1 MFELHIKEN
10 LKVPN
15 ERTFKDNFTN
25 TLYKRPFLIEKIK
38 KDIYQRNHHKLLKS
52 SNSDKHLLKLKK
64 NLKKKIKR
72 INPINSNISASNNY
86 DHLYKFIGKL
96 NNNLQ
101 IKSMKNKLKIIPAK
115 RILRRQRSDFD
126 LPMINPRKASLEPIT
141 KNKNRTIIFMNDNL
155 NEKNQEKITN
165 SEIIEPSDIFDNKP
179 RLIKIRSIIN
189 TSRKSDLSLN
199 NEPKLYDINEMNE
212 KYNMKL
218 NSSTISKQPSKIF
231 HGKKYTIIGMLNK
244 LFQYYSSSESHNN
257 QLSSNNYNQ
266 TSNYMNLSKSNNSLF
281 LNNDTNN
288 IKNSSTNK
296 LMIDTKFKY
305 DHNTSSEININ
316 NTYEASG
323 EDTNTFL
330 TKLNINNKEQFDNK
344 EKEMDMTKFINN
356 RCSLSDIN
364 RKNIEIIENNKNIK
378 IDCLMS
384 KIEQDINIKK
394 ILYKYL
400 GKSIYQLQKDPAYIR
415 LKGLEKK
422 IIEILKKEEG

>member
-38 KDIYQRNHHKLLKS
+38 KDIYQRNHHNLLKS
-52 SNSDKHLLKLKK
+52 NNSDKHLLKLKK

-101 IKSMKNKLKIIPAK
+101 IKSIKNKQSIIPAK

-126 LPMINPRKASLEPIT
+126 LPMINPKRIIKEPMN
-141 KNKNRTIIFMNDNL
+141 KNKNRTIIFLKDNSK
-155 NEKNQEKITN
+155 EKNQEKITN
-165 SEIIEPSDIFDNKP
+165 SEIIDSKDVFDNKP
-179 RLIKIRSIIN
+179 RIIKIRSFIN
-189 TSRKSDLSLN
+189 TSRKSNISLN
-199 NEPKLYDINEMNE
+199 NEPKLFDINEMNE

-218 NSSTISKQPSKIF
+218 NSGDTGKQSSKIF

-244 LFQYYSSSESHNN
+244 LFQYYSSNESHNN

-266 TSNYMNLSKSNNSLF
+266 TSNYMNLSKSNNSIF

-288 IKNSSTNK
+288 VKNSSTNK
-296 LMIDTKFKY
+296 LMIDTRFKY
-305 DHNTSSEININ
+305 DPNTSSDININ
-316 NTYEASG
+316 NTYEGSG

-330 TKLNINNKEQFDNK
+330 TKLNVNNKELSDNK

-356 RCSLSDIN
+356 RCSLSDMNRIN
-364 RKNIEIIENNKNIK
+364 KEIIDNNKNIK

-384 KIEQDINIKK
+384 KIEQNINIKK

-415 LKGLEKK
+415 LKSLERK

>member
-38 KDIYQRNHHKLLKS
+38 KDIYQRNHHNLLKS
-52 SNSDKHLLKLKK
+52 NNSDKHLLKLKK

-72 INPINSNISASNNY
+72 INPINSNISALNNY

-101 IKSMKNKLKIIPAK
+101 IKSIKNKQSIIPAK

-126 LPMINPRKASLEPIT
+126 LPMINPKRIIKEPMN
-141 KNKNRTIIFMNDNL
+141 KNKNRTIIFLKDNSK
-155 NEKNQEKITN
+155 EKNQEKITN
-165 SEIIEPSDIFDNKP
+165 SEIIDSKDIFDNKP
-179 RLIKIRSIIN
+179 RIIKIRSFIN
-189 TSRKSDLSLN
+189 TSRKSNISLN
-199 NEPKLYDINEMNE
+199 NEPKLFDINEMNE

-218 NSSTISKQPSKIF
+218 NSGNTGKQSSKIF

-244 LFQYYSSSESHNN
+244 LFQYYSSNESHNN

-266 TSNYMNLSKSNNSLF
+266 TSNYMNLSKSNNSIF
-281 LNNDTNN
+281 VNNDTNN
-288 IKNSSTNK
+288 VKNSSTNK
-296 LMIDTKFKY
+296 LMIDTRFKY
-305 DHNTSSEININ
+305 DPNTSSDININ

-330 TKLNINNKEQFDNK
+330 TKLNVNNKELSDNK

-356 RCSLSDIN
+356 RCSLSDMNRIN
-364 RKNIEIIENNKNIK
+364 KEIIDNNKNIK

-384 KIEQDINIKK
+384 KIEQNINIKK

-415 LKGLEKK
+415 LKSLERK

>member
-1 MFELHIKEN
+1 MNEIRLDEKSHI
-10 LKVPN
+10 P
-15 ERTFKDNFTN
+15 ERKAFKDNFTN

-38 KDIYQRNHHKLLKS
+38 KDIYQRNHHNLLKS
-52 SNSDKHLLKLKK
+52 NNSDKHLLKLKK

-101 IKSMKNKLKIIPAK
+101 IKSIKNKQSIIPAK

-126 LPMINPRKASLEPIT
+126 LPMINPKRIIKEPMN
-141 KNKNRTIIFMNDNL
+141 KNKNRTIIFLKDNSK
-155 NEKNQEKITN
+155 EKNQEKITN
-165 SEIIEPSDIFDNKP
+165 SEIIDSKDIFDNKP
-179 RLIKIRSIIN
+179 RIIKIRSFIN
-189 TSRKSDLSLN
+189 TSRKSNISLN
-199 NEPKLYDINEMNE
+199 NEPKLFDINEMNE

-218 NSSTISKQPSKIF
+218 NSGDTGKQQSKIF

-244 LFQYYSSSESHNN
+244 LFQYYSSNESHNN

-266 TSNYMNLSKSNNSLF
+266 TSNYMNLSKSNNSIF

-288 IKNSSTNK
+288 LKNSSTNK
-296 LMIDTKFKY
+296 IMIDTRFKY
-305 DHNTSSEININ
+305 DPNTSSDININ

-330 TKLNINNKEQFDNK
+330 TKLNVNNKELSDNK

-356 RCSLSDIN
+356 RCSLSDMNRIN
-364 RKNIEIIENNKNIK
+364 KEIIDNNKNIK

-384 KIEQDINIKK
+384 KIEQNINIKK

-415 LKGLEKK
+415 LKSLERK
-422 IIEILKKEEG
+422 IIEILKKEKG

>member
-1 MFELHIKEN
+1 M
-10 LKVPN
+10 
-15 ERTFKDNFTN
+15 
-25 TLYKRPFLIEKIK
+25 
-38 KDIYQRNHHKLLKS
+38 
-52 SNSDKHLLKLKK
+52 
-64 NLKKKIKR
+64 KKKIKR
-72 INPINSNISASNNY
+72 INPITSNNSASNNY

-101 IKSMKNKLKIIPAK
+101 IKSIKNKLKIIPAK

-199 NEPKLYDINEMNE
+199 NEPKLFTINEMNE

-244 LFQYYSSSESHNN
+244 LFQYYSSNESHNN

-400 GKSIYQLQKDPAYIR
+400 GKSIYQLQRDPAYIR

>member
-10 LKVPN
+10 LKFPN
-15 ERTFKDNFTN
+15 EKTFKDNFTN

-38 KDIYQRNHHKLLKS
+38 KDIYQRNHHNLLKS
-52 SNSDKHLLKLKK
+52 NNSDKHLLKLKK

-101 IKSMKNKLKIIPAK
+101 IKSIKNKQSIIPAK

-126 LPMINPRKASLEPIT
+126 LPMINPKRIIKEPMN
-141 KNKNRTIIFMNDNL
+141 KNKNRTIIFLNDNSK
-155 NEKNQEKITN
+155 EKNQEKITN
-165 SEIIEPSDIFDNKP
+165 SEIIDSKDVFDNKP
-179 RLIKIRSIIN
+179 RIIKIRSFIN
-189 TSRKSDLSLN
+189 TSRKSNISLN
-199 NEPKLYDINEMNE
+199 NEPKLFDINEMNE

-218 NSSTISKQPSKIF
+218 NSGNTGKQSSKIF

-244 LFQYYSSSESHNN
+244 LFQYYSSNESHNN

-266 TSNYMNLSKSNNSLF
+266 TSNYMNLSKSNKSIF

-288 IKNSSTNK
+288 VKNSSTNK
-296 LMIDTKFKY
+296 LMIDTRFKY
-305 DHNTSSEININ
+305 DPNTSSDININ

-330 TKLNINNKEQFDNK
+330 TKLNVNNKELSDNK

-356 RCSLSDIN
+356 RCSLSDMNRIN
-364 RKNIEIIENNKNIK
+364 KEIIDNNKNIK

-384 KIEQDINIKK
+384 KIEQNINIKK

-415 LKGLEKK
+415 LKSLERK

>member
-38 KDIYQRNHHKLLKS
+38 KDIYQRNHHNLLKS
-52 SNSDKHLLKLKK
+52 NNSDKHLLKLKK

-86 DHLYKFIGKL
+86 DHLYKFIRKL

-101 IKSMKNKLKIIPAK
+101 IKSIKNKQSIIPAK

-126 LPMINPRKASLEPIT
+126 LPMINPKRIIKEPMN
-141 KNKNRTIIFMNDNL
+141 KNKNRTIIFLKDNSK
-155 NEKNQEKITN
+155 EKNQEKITN
-165 SEIIEPSDIFDNKP
+165 SEIIDSKDIFDNKP
-179 RLIKIRSIIN
+179 RIIKIRSFIN
-189 TSRKSDLSLN
+189 TSRKSNISLN
-199 NEPKLYDINEMNE
+199 NEPKLFDINEMNE

-218 NSSTISKQPSKIF
+218 NSGDTGKQQSKIF

-244 LFQYYSSSESHNN
+244 LFQYYSSNESHNN

-266 TSNYMNLSKSNNSLF
+266 TSNYMNLLKSNNSIF
-281 LNNDTNN
+281 VNNDTNN
-288 IKNSSTNK
+288 VKNSSTNK
-296 LMIDTKFKY
+296 IMIDTRFKY
-305 DHNTSSEININ
+305 DPNTSSDININ

-330 TKLNINNKEQFDNK
+330 TKLNVNNKELSDNK

-356 RCSLSDIN
+356 RCSLSDMNRIN
-364 RKNIEIIENNKNIK
+364 KEIIDNNKNIK

-384 KIEQDINIKK
+384 KIEQNINIKK

-415 LKGLEKK
+415 LKSLERK

>member
-15 ERTFKDNFTN
+15 EKSFKDNFTN

-38 KDIYQRNHHKLLKS
+38 KDIYQRNHHNLLKS
-52 SNSDKHLLKLKK
+52 NNSDKHLLKLKK

-101 IKSMKNKLKIIPAK
+101 IKSIKNKQSIIPAK

-126 LPMINPRKASLEPIT
+126 LPMINPKRIIKEPMN
-141 KNKNRTIIFMNDNL
+141 KNKNRTIIFLKDNSK
-155 NEKNQEKITN
+155 EKNQEKITN
-165 SEIIEPSDIFDNKP
+165 SEIIDSKDIFDNKP
-179 RLIKIRSIIN
+179 RIIKIRSFIN
-189 TSRKSDLSLN
+189 TSRKSNISLN
-199 NEPKLYDINEMNE
+199 NEPKLFDINEMNE

-218 NSSTISKQPSKIF
+218 NSGDTGKQQSKIF

-244 LFQYYSSSESHNN
+244 LFQYYSSNESHNN

-266 TSNYMNLSKSNNSLF
+266 TSNYMNLSKSNNSIF

-288 IKNSSTNK
+288 VKNSSTNK
-296 LMIDTKFKY
+296 IMIDTRFKY
-305 DHNTSSEININ
+305 DPNTSSDININ

-330 TKLNINNKEQFDNK
+330 TKLNVNNKELSDNK

-356 RCSLSDIN
+356 RCSLSDMNRIN
-364 RKNIEIIENNKNIK
+364 KEIIDNNKNIK

-384 KIEQDINIKK
+384 KIEQNINIKK

-415 LKGLEKK
+415 LKSLERK

>member
-15 ERTFKDNFTN
+15 ERTFKDNYTN

-38 KDIYQRNHHKLLKS
+38 KDIYQRNHHNLLKS
-52 SNSDKHLLKLKK
+52 NNSDKHLLKLKK

-101 IKSMKNKLKIIPAK
+101 IKSIKNKQSIIPAK

-126 LPMINPRKASLEPIT
+126 LPMINPKRIIKEPMN
-141 KNKNRTIIFMNDNL
+141 KNKNRTIIFLNDNSK
-155 NEKNQEKITN
+155 EKNQEKITN
-165 SEIIEPSDIFDNKP
+165 SEIIDSKDVFENKP
-179 RLIKIRSIIN
+179 RIIKIRSFIN
-189 TSRKSDLSLN
+189 TSRKSNISLN
-199 NEPKLYDINEMNE
+199 NEPKLFDINEMNE

-218 NSSTISKQPSKIF
+218 NSGNTGKQSSKIF

-244 LFQYYSSSESHNN
+244 LFQYYSSNESHNN

-266 TSNYMNLSKSNNSLF
+266 TSNYMNLSKSNNSIF

-288 IKNSSTNK
+288 VKNSSTNK
-296 LMIDTKFKY
+296 LMMDTRFKY
-305 DHNTSSEININ
+305 DPNTSSDININ

-330 TKLNINNKEQFDNK
+330 TKLNINNREQLDNK

-356 RCSLSDIN
+356 RCSLSDMNRIN
-364 RKNIEIIENNKNIK
+364 KEIIDNNKNIK

-384 KIEQDINIKK
+384 KIEQNINIKK

-415 LKGLEKK
+415 LKSLERK
-422 IIEILKKEEG
+422 IIEILKKEGG

>member
-38 KDIYQRNHHKLLKS
+38 KDIYQRNHHNLLKS
-52 SNSDKHLLKLKK
+52 NNSDKHLLKLKK

-101 IKSMKNKLKIIPAK
+101 IKSIKNKQSIIPAK

-126 LPMINPRKASLEPIT
+126 LPMINPKRIIKEPMN
-141 KNKNRTIIFMNDNL
+141 KNKNRTIIFLNDNSK
-155 NEKNQEKITN
+155 EKNQEKITN
-165 SEIIEPSDIFDNKP
+165 SEIIDSKDIFDNKP
-179 RLIKIRSIIN
+179 RIIKIRSFIN
-189 TSRKSDLSLN
+189 TSRKSNISLN
-199 NEPKLYDINEMNE
+199 NEPKLFDINEMNE

-218 NSSTISKQPSKIF
+218 NSGNTGKQSSKIF

-244 LFQYYSSSESHNN
+244 LFQYYSSNESHNN

-266 TSNYMNLSKSNNSLF
+266 TSNYMNLSKSNNSIF

-288 IKNSSTNK
+288 VKNSSTNK
-296 LMIDTKFKY
+296 LMIDTRFKY
-305 DHNTSSEININ
+305 DPNTSSDININ
-316 NTYEASG
+316 NTYEGSG

-330 TKLNINNKEQFDNK
+330 TKLNVNNKELSDNK

-356 RCSLSDIN
+356 RCSLSDMNRIN
-364 RKNIEIIENNKNIK
+364 KEIIDNNKNIK

-384 KIEQDINIKK
+384 KIEQNINIKK

-415 LKGLEKK
+415 LKSLERK

>member
-1 MFELHIKEN
+1 MYELQIKDN

-15 ERTFKDNFTN
+15 EKSFKDNFTN
-25 TLYKRPFLIEKIK
+25 TLYKRPFLIDKIK
-38 KDIYQRNHHKLLKS
+38 NDIYRGNHHNLLKS
-52 SNSDKHLLKLKK
+52 NNSDKHLLKLKK

-72 INPINSNISASNNY
+72 INPITSNNSTSNNY
-86 DHLYKFIGKL
+86 DHLYKFIRKL

-101 IKSMKNKLKIIPAK
+101 IKSIKNKLKIIPAK

-199 NEPKLYDINEMNE
+199 NEPKLFTINEMNE

-244 LFQYYSSSESHNN
+244 LFQYYSSNESHNN

-400 GKSIYQLQKDPAYIR
+400 GKSIYQLQRDPAYIR

-422 IIEILKKEEG
+422 IIEILKKEE

>member
-15 ERTFKDNFTN
+15 EKSFKDNFTN

-38 KDIYQRNHHKLLKS
+38 KDIYQRNHHNLLKS
-52 SNSDKHLLKLKK
+52 NNSDKHLLKLKK

-101 IKSMKNKLKIIPAK
+101 IKSIKNKQSIIPAK

-126 LPMINPRKASLEPIT
+126 LPMINPKRIIKEPMN
-141 KNKNRTIIFMNDNL
+141 KNKNRTIIFLNDNSK
-155 NEKNQEKITN
+155 EKNQEKITN
-165 SEIIEPSDIFDNKP
+165 SEIIDSKDIFDNKP
-179 RLIKIRSIIN
+179 RIIKIRSFIN
-189 TSRKSDLSLN
+189 TSRKSNISLN
-199 NEPKLYDINEMNE
+199 NEPKLFDINEMNE

-218 NSSTISKQPSKIF
+218 NSGDTGKQQSKIF

-244 LFQYYSSSESHNN
+244 LFQYYSSNESHNN

-266 TSNYMNLSKSNNSLF
+266 TSNYMNLSKSNNSIF
-281 LNNDTNN
+281 VNNDTNN
-288 IKNSSTNK
+288 VKNSSTNK
-296 LMIDTKFKY
+296 IMIDTRFKY
-305 DHNTSSEININ
+305 DPNTSSDININ

-330 TKLNINNKEQFDNK
+330 TKLNVNNKELSDNK

-356 RCSLSDIN
+356 RCSLSDMNRIN
-364 RKNIEIIENNKNIK
+364 KEIIDNNKNIK

-384 KIEQDINIKK
+384 KIEQNINIKK

-415 LKGLEKK
+415 LKSLERK

>member
-101 IKSMKNKLKIIPAK
+101 IKSIKNKQSIIPAK

-126 LPMINPRKASLEPIT
+126 LPMINPKRIIKEPM
-141 KNKNRTIIFMNDNL
+141 NKNRTIIFLNDNSK
-155 NEKNQEKITN
+155 EKNQEKITN
-165 SEIIEPSDIFDNKP
+165 SEIIDSKDIFDNKP
-179 RLIKIRSIIN
+179 RIIKIRSFIN
-189 TSRKSDLSLN
+189 TSRKSNISLN
-199 NEPKLYDINEMNE
+199 NEPKLFDINEMNE

-218 NSSTISKQPSKIF
+218 NSGDTSKQQSKIF

-244 LFQYYSSSESHNN
+244 LFQYYSSNESHNN

-266 TSNYMNLSKSNNSLF
+266 TSNYMNLSKSNNSIF

-288 IKNSSTNK
+288 VKNSSTNK
-296 LMIDTKFKY
+296 LMIDTRFKY
-305 DHNTSSEININ
+305 DPNTSSDININ

-330 TKLNINNKEQFDNK
+330 TKLNVNNKELSDNK

-356 RCSLSDIN
+356 RCSLSDMNRIN
-364 RKNIEIIENNKNIK
+364 KEIIDNNKNIK

-384 KIEQDINIKK
+384 KIEQNINIKK

-415 LKGLEKK
+415 LKSLERK

>member
-15 ERTFKDNFTN
+15 EKSFKDNFTN

-38 KDIYQRNHHKLLKS
+38 KDIYQRNHHNLLKS
-52 SNSDKHLLKLKK
+52 NNSDKHLLKLKK

-101 IKSMKNKLKIIPAK
+101 IKSIKNKQSIIPAK

-126 LPMINPRKASLEPIT
+126 LPMINPKRIIKEPMN
-141 KNKNRTIIFMNDNL
+141 KNKNRTIIFLKDNSK
-155 NEKNQEKITN
+155 EKNQEKITN
-165 SEIIEPSDIFDNKP
+165 SEIIDSKDIFDNKP
-179 RLIKIRSIIN
+179 RIIKIRSFIN
-189 TSRKSDLSLN
+189 TSRKSNISLN
-199 NEPKLYDINEMNE
+199 NEPKLFDINEMNE

-218 NSSTISKQPSKIF
+218 NSGNTAKQSSKIF

-244 LFQYYSSSESHNN
+244 LFQYYSSNESHNN

-266 TSNYMNLSKSNNSLF
+266 TSNYMNLSKSNNSIF
-281 LNNDTNN
+281 VNNDTNN
-288 IKNSSTNK
+288 VKNSSTNK
-296 LMIDTKFKY
+296 LMIDTRFKY
-305 DHNTSSEININ
+305 DPNTSSDININ

-330 TKLNINNKEQFDNK
+330 TKLNVNNKELSDNK

-356 RCSLSDIN
+356 RCSLSDMNRIN
-364 RKNIEIIENNKNIK
+364 KEIIDNNKNIK

-384 KIEQDINIKK
+384 KIEQNINIKK

-415 LKGLEKK
+415 LKSLERK

>member
-38 KDIYQRNHHKLLKS
+38 KDIYQRNHHNLLKS
-52 SNSDKHLLKLKK
+52 NNSDKHLLKLKK

-101 IKSMKNKLKIIPAK
+101 IKSIKNKQSIIPAK

-126 LPMINPRKASLEPIT
+126 LPMINPKRIIKEPMN
-141 KNKNRTIIFMNDNL
+141 KNKNRTIIFLNDNSK
-155 NEKNQEKITN
+155 EKNQEKITN
-165 SEIIEPSDIFDNKP
+165 SEIIDSKDIFDNKP
-179 RLIKIRSIIN
+179 RIIKIRSFIN
-189 TSRKSDLSLN
+189 TSRKSNISLN
-199 NEPKLYDINEMNE
+199 NEPKLFDINEMNE

-218 NSSTISKQPSKIF
+218 NSGNTGKQSSKIF

-244 LFQYYSSSESHNN
+244 LFQYYSSNESHNN
-257 QLSSNNYNQ
+257 QLSLNNFNQ
-266 TSNYMNLSKSNNSLF
+266 TSNYMNLSKSNNSIF

-288 IKNSSTNK
+288 AKNSSTNK
-296 LMIDTKFKY
+296 IMIDTRFKY
-305 DHNTSSEININ
+305 DPNTSSDININ

-330 TKLNINNKEQFDNK
+330 TKLNVNNKELSDNK

-356 RCSLSDIN
+356 RCSLSDMNRIN
-364 RKNIEIIENNKNIK
+364 KEIIDNNKNIK

-384 KIEQDINIKK
+384 KIEQNINIKK

-415 LKGLEKK
+415 LKSLERK

>member
-1 MFELHIKEN
+1 MYELQIKDN
-10 LKVPN
+10 LKFPN
-15 ERTFKDNFTN
+15 EKSFKDNFTN
-25 TLYKRPFLIEKIK
+25 TLYKRPFLIDKIK
-38 KDIYQRNHHKLLKS
+38 KDIYRGNHHNLLKS
-52 SNSDKHLLKLKK
+52 NNSDKHLLKLKK

-72 INPINSNISASNNY
+72 INPITSNNSASNNY

-101 IKSMKNKLKIIPAK
+101 IKSIKNKLKIIPAK
-115 RILRRQRSDFD
+115 RILRRQRSDFY

-199 NEPKLYDINEMNE
+199 NEPKLFTINEMNE

-244 LFQYYSSSESHNN
+244 LFQYYSSNESHNN

-400 GKSIYQLQKDPAYIR
+400 GKSIYQLQSDPAYIR

>member
-38 KDIYQRNHHKLLKS
+38 KDIYQRNHHNLLKS
-52 SNSDKHLLKLKK
+52 NNSDKHLLKLKK

-101 IKSMKNKLKIIPAK
+101 IKLIKNKQSIIPAK

-126 LPMINPRKASLEPIT
+126 LPMINPKRIIKEPMN
-141 KNKNRTIIFMNDNL
+141 KNKNRTIIFLNDNSK
-155 NEKNQEKITN
+155 EKNQEKITN
-165 SEIIEPSDIFDNKP
+165 SEIIDSKDVFDNKP
-179 RLIKIRSIIN
+179 RIIKIRSFIN
-189 TSRKSDLSLN
+189 TSRKSNISLN
-199 NEPKLYDINEMNE
+199 NEPKLFDINEMNE

-218 NSSTISKQPSKIF
+218 NSGDTGKQQSKIF

-244 LFQYYSSSESHNN
+244 LFQYYSSNESHNN

-266 TSNYMNLSKSNNSLF
+266 TSNYMNLSKSNNSIF

-288 IKNSSTNK
+288 VKNSSTNK
-296 LMIDTKFKY
+296 LMIDTRFKY
-305 DHNTSSEININ
+305 DPNTSSDININ

-330 TKLNINNKEQFDNK
+330 TKLNVNNKELSDNK

-356 RCSLSDIN
+356 RCSLSDMNRIN
-364 RKNIEIIENNKNIK
+364 KEIIDNNKNIK

-384 KIEQDINIKK
+384 KIEQNINIKK

-415 LKGLEKK
+415 LKSLERK

>member
-15 ERTFKDNFTN
+15 ERIFKDNFTN

-38 KDIYQRNHHKLLKS
+38 KDIYQRNHHNLLKS
-52 SNSDKHLLKLKK
+52 NNSDKHLLKLKK

-101 IKSMKNKLKIIPAK
+101 IKSIKNKQSLIPAK

-126 LPMINPRKASLEPIT
+126 LPMINPKRIIKEPMN
-141 KNKNRTIIFMNDNL
+141 KNKNRTIIFLKDNSK
-155 NEKNQEKITN
+155 EKNQEKITN
-165 SEIIEPSDIFDNKP
+165 SEIIDSKDIFDNKP
-179 RLIKIRSIIN
+179 RIIKIRSFIN
-189 TSRKSDLSLN
+189 TSRKSNISLN
-199 NEPKLYDINEMNE
+199 NEPKLFDINEMNE

-218 NSSTISKQPSKIF
+218 NSGNTGKQSSKIF

-244 LFQYYSSSESHNN
+244 LFQYYSSNESHNN

-266 TSNYMNLSKSNNSLF
+266 TSNYMNLSKSNNSIF

-288 IKNSSTNK
+288 VKNSSTNK
-296 LMIDTKFKY
+296 LMIDTRFKY
-305 DHNTSSEININ
+305 DHNTSSDININ

-330 TKLNINNKEQFDNK
+330 TKLNVNNKELSDNK

-356 RCSLSDIN
+356 RCSLSDMNRIN
-364 RKNIEIIENNKNIK
+364 KEIIDNNKNIK

-384 KIEQDINIKK
+384 KIEQNINIKK

-415 LKGLEKK
+415 LKSLERK
-422 IIEILKKEEG
+422 IIEILKKEGG

>member
-15 ERTFKDNFTN
+15 EKSFKDNFTN

-38 KDIYQRNHHKLLKS
+38 KDIYQRNHHNLLKS
-52 SNSDKHLLKLKK
+52 NNSDKHLLKLKK

-101 IKSMKNKLKIIPAK
+101 IKSIKNKQSIIPAK

-126 LPMINPRKASLEPIT
+126 LPMINPKRIIKEPMN
-141 KNKNRTIIFMNDNL
+141 KNKNRTIIFLKDNSK
-155 NEKNQEKITN
+155 EKNQEKITN
-165 SEIIEPSDIFDNKP
+165 SEIIDSKDIFDNKP
-179 RLIKIRSIIN
+179 RIIKIRSFIN
-189 TSRKSDLSLN
+189 TSRKSNISLN
-199 NEPKLYDINEMNE
+199 NEPKLFDINEMNE

-218 NSSTISKQPSKIF
+218 NSGDTGKQQSKIF

-244 LFQYYSSSESHNN
+244 LFQYYSSNESHNN

-266 TSNYMNLSKSNNSLF
+266 TSNYMNLSKSNNSIF

-288 IKNSSTNK
+288 VKNSSTNK
-296 LMIDTKFKY
+296 LMIDTRFKY
-305 DHNTSSEININ
+305 DPNTSSDININ
-316 NTYEASG
+316 NTYDASG

-330 TKLNINNKEQFDNK
+330 TKLNVNNKELSDNK

-356 RCSLSDIN
+356 RCSLSDMNRIN
-364 RKNIEIIENNKNIK
+364 KEIIDNNKNIK

-384 KIEQDINIKK
+384 KIEQNINIKK

-415 LKGLEKK
+415 LKSLERK
-422 IIEILKKEEG
+422 IIEILKKEKG

>member
-15 ERTFKDNFTN
+15 EKSFKDNFTN

-38 KDIYQRNHHKLLKS
+38 KDIYQKNHHNLLKS
-52 SNSDKHLLKLKK
+52 NNSDKHLLKLKK

-101 IKSMKNKLKIIPAK
+101 IKSIKNKQSIIPAK

-126 LPMINPRKASLEPIT
+126 LPMINPKRIIKEPMN
-141 KNKNRTIIFMNDNL
+141 KNKNRTIIFLKDNSK
-155 NEKNQEKITN
+155 EKNQEKITN
-165 SEIIEPSDIFDNKP
+165 SEIIDSKDVFDNKP
-179 RLIKIRSIIN
+179 RIIKIRSFIN
-189 TSRKSDLSLN
+189 TSRKSNISLN
-199 NEPKLYDINEMNE
+199 NEPKLFDINEMNE

-218 NSSTISKQPSKIF
+218 NSGDTGKQSSKIF

-244 LFQYYSSSESHNN
+244 LFQYYSSNESHNN

-266 TSNYMNLSKSNNSLF
+266 TSNYMNLSKSNNSIF
-281 LNNDTNN
+281 VNNDTNN
-288 IKNSSTNK
+288 VKNSSTNK
-296 LMIDTKFKY
+296 IMMDTRFKY
-305 DHNTSSEININ
+305 DPNTSSDININ

-330 TKLNINNKEQFDNK
+330 TKLNVNNKEQFDNK

-356 RCSLSDIN
+356 RCSLSDMNRIN
-364 RKNIEIIENNKNIK
+364 KEIIDNNKNIK

-384 KIEQDINIKK
+384 KIEQNINIKK

-415 LKGLEKK
+415 LKSLERK

>member
-15 ERTFKDNFTN
+15 EKSFKDNFTN

-38 KDIYQRNHHKLLKS
+38 KDIYQKNHHNLLKS
-52 SNSDKHLLKLKK
+52 NNSDKHLLKLKK

-86 DHLYKFIGKL
+86 DHLYKFIRKL

-101 IKSMKNKLKIIPAK
+101 IKSIKNKQSIIPAK

-126 LPMINPRKASLEPIT
+126 LPMINPKRIIKEPMN
-141 KNKNRTIIFMNDNL
+141 KNKNRTIIFLKDNSK
-155 NEKNQEKITN
+155 EKNQEKITN
-165 SEIIEPSDIFDNKP
+165 SEIIDSKDIFDNKP
-179 RLIKIRSIIN
+179 RIIKIRSFIN
-189 TSRKSDLSLN
+189 TSRKSNISLN
-199 NEPKLYDINEMNE
+199 NEPKLFDINEMNE

-218 NSSTISKQPSKIF
+218 NSGDTGKQQSKIF

-244 LFQYYSSSESHNN
+244 LFQYYSSNESHNN

-266 TSNYMNLSKSNNSLF
+266 TSNYMNLSKSNNSIF

-288 IKNSSTNK
+288 VKNSSTNK
-296 LMIDTKFKY
+296 IMMDTRFKY
-305 DHNTSSEININ
+305 DPNTSSDININ

-330 TKLNINNKEQFDNK
+330 TKLNINNREQLDNK

-356 RCSLSDIN
+356 RCSLSDMNRIN
-364 RKNIEIIENNKNIK
+364 KEIIDNNKNIK

-384 KIEQDINIKK
+384 KIEQNINIKK

-415 LKGLEKK
+415 LKSLERK

>member
-1 MFELHIKEN
+1 MYELQIKDN

-15 ERTFKDNFTN
+15 EKSFKDNFTN
-25 TLYKRPFLIEKIK
+25 TLYKRPFLIDKIK
-38 KDIYQRNHHKLLKS
+38 KDIYRGNHHNLLKS
-52 SNSDKHLLKLKK
+52 NNSDKHLLKLKK

-72 INPINSNISASNNY
+72 INPITSNNSASNNY

-101 IKSMKNKLKIIPAK
+101 IKSIKNKLKIIPAK

-126 LPMINPRKASLEPIT
+126 LPMINPRKARLEPIT
-141 KNKNRTIIFMNDNL
+141 KSKNRTIIFMNDNL

-165 SEIIEPSDIFDNKP
+165 SEIFEPNNIFDNKP
-179 RLIKIRSIIN
+179 RLIKIRSIVN
-189 TSRKSDLSLN
+189 TSRESDLSLN

-244 LFQYYSSSESHNN
+244 LFQYYSSNESHNN

-288 IKNSSTNK
+288 IKNTSTNK

>member
-1 MFELHIKEN
+1 MYELQIKDN

-15 ERTFKDNFTN
+15 EKSFKDNFTN
-25 TLYKRPFLIEKIK
+25 TLYKRPFLIDKIK
-38 KDIYQRNHHKLLKS
+38 KDIYRGNHHNLLKS
-52 SNSDKHLLKLKK
+52 NNSDKHLLKLKK

-72 INPINSNISASNNY
+72 INPITSNNSASNNY

-101 IKSMKNKLKIIPAK
+101 IKSIKNKLKIIPAK

-126 LPMINPRKASLEPIT
+126 LPMINPRKARLEPIT

-199 NEPKLYDINEMNE
+199 NEPKLFDINEMNE

-244 LFQYYSSSESHNN
+244 LFQYYSSNESHNN

-400 GKSIYQLQKDPAYIR
+400 GKSIYQLQSDPAYIR

>member
-15 ERTFKDNFTN
+15 ERTLKDNFTN

-38 KDIYQRNHHKLLKS
+38 KDIYQRNHHNLLKS
-52 SNSDKHLLKLKK
+52 NNSDKHLLKLKI

-101 IKSMKNKLKIIPAK
+101 IKSIKNKQSIIPAK

-126 LPMINPRKASLEPIT
+126 LPMINPKRIIKEPMN
-141 KNKNRTIIFMNDNL
+141 KNKNRTIIFLKDNSK
-155 NEKNQEKITN
+155 EKNQEKITN
-165 SEIIEPSDIFDNKP
+165 SEIIDSKNIFDNKP
-179 RLIKIRSIIN
+179 RIIKIRSFIN
-189 TSRKSDLSLN
+189 TSRKSNISLN
-199 NEPKLYDINEMNE
+199 NEPKLFDINEMNE

-218 NSSTISKQPSKIF
+218 NSGDTGKQQSKIF

-244 LFQYYSSSESHNN
+244 LFQYYSSNESHNN

-266 TSNYMNLSKSNNSLF
+266 TSNYMNLSKSNNSIF
-281 LNNDTNN
+281 LNNETNN
-288 IKNSSTNK
+288 VKNSSTNK
-296 LMIDTKFKY
+296 LMIDTRFKY
-305 DHNTSSEININ
+305 DPNTSSDININ

-384 KIEQDINIKK
+384 KIEQNINIKK

-415 LKGLEKK
+415 LKSLERK

>member
-15 ERTFKDNFTN
+15 EKSFKDNFTN

-38 KDIYQRNHHKLLKS
+38 KDIYQRNHHNLLKS
-52 SNSDKHLLKLKK
+52 NNSDKHLLKLKK

-101 IKSMKNKLKIIPAK
+101 IKSIKNKQSIIPAK

-126 LPMINPRKASLEPIT
+126 LPMINPKRIIKEPMN
-141 KNKNRTIIFMNDNL
+141 KNKNRTIIFLNDNSK
-155 NEKNQEKITN
+155 EKNQEKITN
-165 SEIIEPSDIFDNKP
+165 SEIIDSKDVFENKP
-179 RLIKIRSIIN
+179 RIIKIRSFIN
-189 TSRKSDLSLN
+189 TSRKSNISLN
-199 NEPKLYDINEMNE
+199 NEPKLFDINEMNE

-218 NSSTISKQPSKIF
+218 NSGNTGKQSSKIF

-244 LFQYYSSSESHNN
+244 LFQYYSSNESHNN

-266 TSNYMNLSKSNNSLF
+266 TSNYMNLSKSNNSIF
-281 LNNDTNN
+281 VNNDTNN
-288 IKNSSTNK
+288 VKNSSTNK
-296 LMIDTKFKY
+296 IMIDTRFKY
-305 DHNTSSEININ
+305 DPNTSSDININ

-330 TKLNINNKEQFDNK
+330 TKLNVNNKELSDNK

-356 RCSLSDIN
+356 RCSLSDMNRIN
-364 RKNIEIIENNKNIK
+364 KEIIDNNKNIK

-384 KIEQDINIKK
+384 KIEQNINIKK

-415 LKGLEKK
+415 LKSLERK
-422 IIEILKKEEG
+422 IIEILKKEKG

>member
-38 KDIYQRNHHKLLKS
+38 KDIYQKNHHNLLKS
-52 SNSDKHLLKLKK
+52 NNSDKHLLKLKK

-101 IKSMKNKLKIIPAK
+101 IKSIKNKQSIIPAK

-126 LPMINPRKASLEPIT
+126 LPMINPKRIIKEPMN
-141 KNKNRTIIFMNDNL
+141 KNKNRTIIFLKDNSK
-155 NEKNQEKITN
+155 EKNQEKITN
-165 SEIIEPSDIFDNKP
+165 SEIIDSKDIFDNKP
-179 RLIKIRSIIN
+179 RIIKIRSFIN
-189 TSRKSDLSLN
+189 TSRKSNISLN
-199 NEPKLYDINEMNE
+199 NEPKLFDINEMNE

-218 NSSTISKQPSKIF
+218 NSGDTGKQSSKIF

-244 LFQYYSSSESHNN
+244 LFQYYSSNESHNN

-266 TSNYMNLSKSNNSLF
+266 TSNYMNLSKSNNSIF
-281 LNNDTNN
+281 VNNDTNN
-288 IKNSSTNK
+288 VKNSSTNK
-296 LMIDTKFKY
+296 LMIDTRFKY
-305 DHNTSSEININ
+305 DPNTSSDININ

-330 TKLNINNKEQFDNK
+330 TKLNVNNKELSDNK

-356 RCSLSDIN
+356 RCSLSDMNRIN
-364 RKNIEIIENNKNIK
+364 KEIIDNNKNIK

-384 KIEQDINIKK
+384 KIEQNINIKK

-415 LKGLEKK
+415 LKSLERK

>member
-15 ERTFKDNFTN
+15 EKSFKDNFTN

-38 KDIYQRNHHKLLKS
+38 KDIYQRNHHNLLKS
-52 SNSDKHLLKLKK
+52 NNSDKHLLKLKK

-101 IKSMKNKLKIIPAK
+101 IKSIKNKQSIIPAK

-126 LPMINPRKASLEPIT
+126 LPMINPKRIIKEPMN
-141 KNKNRTIIFMNDNL
+141 KNKNRTIIFLKDNSK
-155 NEKNQEKITN
+155 EKNQEKITN
-165 SEIIEPSDIFDNKP
+165 SEIIDSKDVFDNKP
-179 RLIKIRSIIN
+179 RIIKIRSFIN
-189 TSRKSDLSLN
+189 TSRESNISLN
-199 NEPKLYDINEMNE
+199 NEPKLFDINEMNE

-218 NSSTISKQPSKIF
+218 NSGNTGKQSSKIF

-244 LFQYYSSSESHNN
+244 LFQYYSSNESHNN

-266 TSNYMNLSKSNNSLF
+266 TSNYMNLSKSNNSIF

-288 IKNSSTNK
+288 VKNSSTNK
-296 LMIDTKFKY
+296 LMIDTRFKY
-305 DHNTSSEININ
+305 DPNTSSDININ

-330 TKLNINNKEQFDNK
+330 TKLNVNNKELSDNK

-356 RCSLSDIN
+356 RCSLSDMNRIN
-364 RKNIEIIENNKNIK
+364 KEIIDNNKNIK

-384 KIEQDINIKK
+384 KIEQNINIKK

-415 LKGLEKK
+415 LKSLERK

>member
-38 KDIYQRNHHKLLKS
+38 KDIYQRNHHNLLKS
-52 SNSDKHLLKLKK
+52 NNSDKHLLKLKK

-72 INPINSNISASNNY
+72 INPTNSNISASNNY
-86 DHLYKFIGKL
+86 DHLYKFIRKL

-101 IKSMKNKLKIIPAK
+101 IKSIKNKQSIIPAK

-126 LPMINPRKASLEPIT
+126 LPMINPKRIIKEPMN
-141 KNKNRTIIFMNDNL
+141 KNKNRTIIFLKDNSK
-155 NEKNQEKITN
+155 EKNQEKITN
-165 SEIIEPSDIFDNKP
+165 SEIIDSKDIFDNKP
-179 RLIKIRSIIN
+179 RIIKIRSFIN
-189 TSRKSDLSLN
+189 TSRKSNISLN
-199 NEPKLYDINEMNE
+199 NEPKLFGINEMNE

-218 NSSTISKQPSKIF
+218 NSGDTGKQQSKIF

-244 LFQYYSSSESHNN
+244 LFQYYSSNESHNN

-266 TSNYMNLSKSNNSLF
+266 TSNYMNLSKSNNSIF
-281 LNNDTNN
+281 VNNDTNN
-288 IKNSSTNK
+288 VKNSSTNK
-296 LMIDTKFKY
+296 IMIDTRFKY
-305 DHNTSSEININ
+305 DPNTSSDININ
-316 NTYEASG
+316 NTYDASG

-330 TKLNINNKEQFDNK
+330 TKLNVNNKELSDNK

-356 RCSLSDIN
+356 RCSLSDMNRIN
-364 RKNIEIIENNKNIK
+364 KEIIDNNKNIK

-384 KIEQDINIKK
+384 KIEQNINIKK

-415 LKGLEKK
+415 LKSLERK

>member
-38 KDIYQRNHHKLLKS
+38 KDIYQRNHHNLLKS
-52 SNSDKHLLKLKK
+52 NNSDKHLLKLKK

-101 IKSMKNKLKIIPAK
+101 IKSIKNKQSLIPAK

-126 LPMINPRKASLEPIT
+126 LPMINPKRIIKEPMN
-141 KNKNRTIIFMNDNL
+141 KNKNRTIIFLKDNSK
-155 NEKNQEKITN
+155 EKNQEKITN
-165 SEIIEPSDIFDNKP
+165 SEIIDSKDIFDNKP
-179 RLIKIRSIIN
+179 RIIKIRSFIN
-189 TSRKSDLSLN
+189 TSRKSNISLN
-199 NEPKLYDINEMNE
+199 NEPKLFDINEMNE

-218 NSSTISKQPSKIF
+218 NSGDTGKQSSKIF

-244 LFQYYSSSESHNN
+244 LFQYYSSNESHNN
-257 QLSSNNYNQ
+257 QLSSNYYDQ
-266 TSNYMNLSKSNNSLF
+266 TSNYMNLSKSNNSIF
-281 LNNDTNN
+281 VNNDTNN
-288 IKNSSTNK
+288 VKNSSTNK
-296 LMIDTKFKY
+296 LMIDTRFKY
-305 DHNTSSEININ
+305 DPNTSSDININ

-330 TKLNINNKEQFDNK
+330 TKLNVNNKELSDNK

-356 RCSLSDIN
+356 RCSLSDMNRIN
-364 RKNIEIIENNKNIK
+364 KEIIDNNKNIK

-384 KIEQDINIKK
+384 KIEQNINIKK

-415 LKGLEKK
+415 LKSLERK

>member
-15 ERTFKDNFTN
+15 EKSFKDNFTN

-101 IKSMKNKLKIIPAK
+101 IKSIKNKQSIIPAK

-126 LPMINPRKASLEPIT
+126 LPMINPKRIIKEPMN
-141 KNKNRTIIFMNDNL
+141 KNKNRTIIFLNDNSK
-155 NEKNQEKITN
+155 EKNQEKITN
-165 SEIIEPSDIFDNKP
+165 SEIIDSKDVFENKP
-179 RLIKIRSIIN
+179 RIIKIRSFIN
-189 TSRKSDLSLN
+189 TSRKSNISLN
-199 NEPKLYDINEMNE
+199 NEPKLFDINEMNE

-218 NSSTISKQPSKIF
+218 NSGNTGKQSSKIF

-244 LFQYYSSSESHNN
+244 LFQYYSSNESHNN

-266 TSNYMNLSKSNNSLF
+266 TSNYMNLSKSNNSIF
-281 LNNDTNN
+281 VNNDTNN
-288 IKNSSTNK
+288 VKNSSTNK
-296 LMIDTKFKY
+296 IMMDTRFKY
-305 DHNTSSEININ
+305 DPNTSSDININ

-330 TKLNINNKEQFDNK
+330 TKLNVNNKELSDNK

-356 RCSLSDIN
+356 RCSLSDMNRIN
-364 RKNIEIIENNKNIK
+364 KEIIDNNKNIK

-384 KIEQDINIKK
+384 KIEQNINIKK

-415 LKGLEKK
+415 LKSLERK
-422 IIEILKKEEG
+422 IIEILKKEKG

>member
-38 KDIYQRNHHKLLKS
+38 KDIYQRNHHNLLKS
-52 SNSDKHLLKLKK
+52 NNSDKHLLKLKK

-101 IKSMKNKLKIIPAK
+101 IKSIKNKQSIIPAK

-126 LPMINPRKASLEPIT
+126 LPMINPKRIIKEPMN
-141 KNKNRTIIFMNDNL
+141 KNKNRTIIFLKDNSK
-155 NEKNQEKITN
+155 EKNQEKITN
-165 SEIIEPSDIFDNKP
+165 SEIIDSKDIFDNKP
-179 RLIKIRSIIN
+179 RIIKIRSFIN
-189 TSRKSDLSLN
+189 TSRKSNISLN
-199 NEPKLYDINEMNE
+199 NEPKLFDINEMNE

-218 NSSTISKQPSKIF
+218 NSGDTGKQSSKIF

-244 LFQYYSSSESHNN
+244 LFQYYSSNESHNN

-266 TSNYMNLSKSNNSLF
+266 TSNYMNLSKSNNSIF

-288 IKNSSTNK
+288 VKNSSTNK
-296 LMIDTKFKY
+296 LMIDTRFKY
-305 DHNTSSEININ
+305 DPNTSSDININ

-330 TKLNINNKEQFDNK
+330 TKLNVNNKELSDNK

-356 RCSLSDIN
+356 RCSLSDMNRIN
-364 RKNIEIIENNKNIK
+364 KEIIDNNKNIK

-384 KIEQDINIKK
+384 KIEQNINIKK

-415 LKGLEKK
+415 LKSLERK

>member
-15 ERTFKDNFTN
+15 EKSFKDNFTN

-38 KDIYQRNHHKLLKS
+38 KDIYQRNHHNLLKS
-52 SNSDKHLLKLKK
+52 NNSDKHLLKLKK

-101 IKSMKNKLKIIPAK
+101 IKSIKNKQSIIPAK

-126 LPMINPRKASLEPIT
+126 LPMINPKRIIKEPMN
-141 KNKNRTIIFMNDNL
+141 KNKNRTIIFLNDNSK
-155 NEKNQEKITN
+155 EKNQEKITN
-165 SEIIEPSDIFDNKP
+165 SEIIDSKDIFENKP
-179 RLIKIRSIIN
+179 RIIKIRSFIN
-189 TSRKSDLSLN
+189 TSRKSNISLN
-199 NEPKLYDINEMNE
+199 NEPKLFDINEMNE

-218 NSSTISKQPSKIF
+218 NSGDTGKQQSKIF

-244 LFQYYSSSESHNN
+244 LFQYYSSNESHNN

-266 TSNYMNLSKSNNSLF
+266 TSNYMNLSKSNNSIF

-288 IKNSSTNK
+288 VKNSSTNK
-296 LMIDTKFKY
+296 IMIDTRFKY
-305 DHNTSSEININ
+305 DPNTSSDININ

-330 TKLNINNKEQFDNK
+330 TKLNVNNKELSDNK

-356 RCSLSDIN
+356 RCSLSDMNRIN
-364 RKNIEIIENNKNIK
+364 KEIIDNNKNIK

-384 KIEQDINIKK
+384 KIEQNINIKK

-415 LKGLEKK
+415 LKSLERK

>member
-38 KDIYQRNHHKLLKS
+38 KDIYQRNHHNLLKS
-52 SNSDKHLLKLKK
+52 NNSDKHLLKLKK

-101 IKSMKNKLKIIPAK
+101 IKSIKNKQSIIPAK

-126 LPMINPRKASLEPIT
+126 LPMINPKRIIKEPMN
-141 KNKNRTIIFMNDNL
+141 KNKNRTIIFLKDNSK
-155 NEKNQEKITN
+155 EKNQEKITN
-165 SEIIEPSDIFDNKP
+165 SEIIDSKDVFDNKP
-179 RLIKIRSIIN
+179 RIIKIRSFIN
-189 TSRKSDLSLN
+189 TSRKSNISLN
-199 NEPKLYDINEMNE
+199 NEPKLFDINEMNE

-218 NSSTISKQPSKIF
+218 NSGDTGKQQSKIF

-244 LFQYYSSSESHNN
+244 LFQYYSSNESHNS

-266 TSNYMNLSKSNNSLF
+266 TSNYMNLSKSNNSIF
-281 LNNDTNN
+281 VNNDTNN
-288 IKNSSTNK
+288 AKNSSTNK
-296 LMIDTKFKY
+296 IMIDTRFKY
-305 DHNTSSEININ
+305 DPNTSSDININ

-330 TKLNINNKEQFDNK
+330 TKLNVNNKELSDNK

-356 RCSLSDIN
+356 RCSLSDMNRIN
-364 RKNIEIIENNKNIK
+364 KEIIDNNKNIK

-384 KIEQDINIKK
+384 KIEQNINIKK

-415 LKGLEKK
+415 LKSLERK

>member
-15 ERTFKDNFTN
+15 EKSFKDNFTN

-38 KDIYQRNHHKLLKS
+38 KDIYQRNHHNLLKS
-52 SNSDKHLLKLKK
+52 NNLDKHLL
-64 NLKKKIKR
+64 

-101 IKSMKNKLKIIPAK
+101 IKSIKNKQSIIPAK

-126 LPMINPRKASLEPIT
+126 LPMINPKRIIKEPMN
-141 KNKNRTIIFMNDNL
+141 KNKNRTIIFLKDNSK
-155 NEKNQEKITN
+155 EKNQEKITN
-165 SEIIEPSDIFDNKP
+165 SEIIDSKDIFDNKP
-179 RLIKIRSIIN
+179 RIIKIRSFIN
-189 TSRKSDLSLN
+189 TSRKSNISLN
-199 NEPKLYDINEMNE
+199 NEPKLFDINEMNE

-218 NSSTISKQPSKIF
+218 NSGDTGKQQSKIF

-244 LFQYYSSSESHNN
+244 LFQYYSSNESHNN

-266 TSNYMNLSKSNNSLF
+266 TSNYMNLSKSNNSIF

-288 IKNSSTNK
+288 VKNSSTNK
-296 LMIDTKFKY
+296 LMIDTRFKY
-305 DHNTSSEININ
+305 DPNTSSDININ

-330 TKLNINNKEQFDNK
+330 TKLNVNNKELSDNK

-356 RCSLSDIN
+356 RCSLSDMNRIN
-364 RKNIEIIENNKNIK
+364 KEIIDNNKNIK

-384 KIEQDINIKK
+384 KIEQNINIKK

-415 LKGLEKK
+415 LKSLERK

>member
-38 KDIYQRNHHKLLKS
+38 KDIYQRNHHNLLKS
-52 SNSDKHLLKLKK
+52 NNSDKHLLKLKK

-101 IKSMKNKLKIIPAK
+101 IKSIKNKQSIIPAK

-126 LPMINPRKASLEPIT
+126 LPMINPKRIIKEPMN
-141 KNKNRTIIFMNDNL
+141 KNKNRTIIFLKDNSK
-155 NEKNQEKITN
+155 EKNQEKITN
-165 SEIIEPSDIFDNKP
+165 SEIIDSKDIFDNKP
-179 RLIKIRSIIN
+179 RIIKIRSFIN
-189 TSRKSDLSLN
+189 TSRKSNISLN
-199 NEPKLYDINEMNE
+199 NEPKLFDINEMNE

-218 NSSTISKQPSKIF
+218 NSGDTGKQSSKIF

-244 LFQYYSSSESHNN
+244 LFQYYSSNESHNN

-266 TSNYMNLSKSNNSLF
+266 TSNYMNLSKSNNSIF

-288 IKNSSTNK
+288 VKNSSTNK
-296 LMIDTKFKY
+296 LMIDTRFKY
-305 DHNTSSEININ
+305 DPNTSSDININ

-330 TKLNINNKEQFDNK
+330 TKLNVNNKELSDNK

-356 RCSLSDIN
+356 RCSLSDMNRIN
-364 RKNIEIIENNKNIK
+364 KEIIDNNKNIK

-384 KIEQDINIKK
+384 KIEQNINIKK

-415 LKGLEKK
+415 LKSLERK
-422 IIEILKKEEG
+422 IIEILKKEKG

>member
-38 KDIYQRNHHKLLKS
+38 KDIYQRNHHNLLKS
-52 SNSDKHLLKLKK
+52 NNSDKHLLKLKK

-101 IKSMKNKLKIIPAK
+101 IKSIKNKQSIIPAK

-126 LPMINPRKASLEPIT
+126 LPMINPKRIIKEPMN
-141 KNKNRTIIFMNDNL
+141 KNKNRTIIFLKDNSK
-155 NEKNQEKITN
+155 EKNQEKITN
-165 SEIIEPSDIFDNKP
+165 SEIIDSKDIFDNKP
-179 RLIKIRSIIN
+179 RIIKIRSFIN
-189 TSRKSDLSLN
+189 TSRKSNISLN
-199 NEPKLYDINEMNE
+199 NEPKLFDINEMNE

-218 NSSTISKQPSKIF
+218 NSGDTGKQQSKIF

-244 LFQYYSSSESHNN
+244 LFQYYSSNESHNN

-266 TSNYMNLSKSNNSLF
+266 TSNYMNLSKSNNSIF

-288 IKNSSTNK
+288 VKNSSTNK
-296 LMIDTKFKY
+296 LMIDTRFKY
-305 DHNTSSEININ
+305 DPNTSSDININ
-316 NTYEASG
+316 NTYDASG

-330 TKLNINNKEQFDNK
+330 TKLNVNNKELSDNK

-356 RCSLSDIN
+356 RCSLSDMNRIN
-364 RKNIEIIENNKNIK
+364 KEIIDNNKNIK

-384 KIEQDINIKK
+384 KIEQNINIKK

-415 LKGLEKK
+415 LKSLERK

>member
-15 ERTFKDNFTN
+15 EKSFKDNFTN

-38 KDIYQRNHHKLLKS
+38 KDIYQRNHHNLLKS
-52 SNSDKHLLKLKK
+52 NNSDKHLLKLKK

-101 IKSMKNKLKIIPAK
+101 IKSIKNKQSIIPAK

-126 LPMINPRKASLEPIT
+126 LPMINPKRIIKEPMN
-141 KNKNRTIIFMNDNL
+141 KNKNRTIIFLKDNSK
-155 NEKNQEKITN
+155 EKNQEKITN
-165 SEIIEPSDIFDNKP
+165 SEIIDSKDIFDNKP
-179 RLIKIRSIIN
+179 RIIKIRSFIN
-189 TSRKSDLSLN
+189 TSRKSNISLN
-199 NEPKLYDINEMNE
+199 NEPKLFDINEMNE

-218 NSSTISKQPSKIF
+218 NSGDTGKQSSKIF

-244 LFQYYSSSESHNN
+244 LFQYYSSNESHNN

-266 TSNYMNLSKSNNSLF
+266 TSNYMNLSKSNNSIF

-288 IKNSSTNK
+288 VKNSSTNK
-296 LMIDTKFKY
+296 LMIDTRFKY
-305 DHNTSSEININ
+305 DPNTSSDININ

-330 TKLNINNKEQFDNK
+330 TKLNVNNKELSDNK

-356 RCSLSDIN
+356 RCSLSDMNRIN
-364 RKNIEIIENNKNIK
+364 KEIIDNNKNIK

-384 KIEQDINIKK
+384 KIEQNINIKK

-415 LKGLEKK
+415 LKSLERK

>member
-15 ERTFKDNFTN
+15 EKSFKDNFTN

-52 SNSDKHLLKLKK
+52 NNSDKHLLKLKK

-101 IKSMKNKLKIIPAK
+101 IKSIKNKQSIIPAK

-126 LPMINPRKASLEPIT
+126 LPMINPKRIIKEPMN
-141 KNKNRTIIFMNDNL
+141 KNKNRTIIFLKDNSK
-155 NEKNQEKITN
+155 EKNQEKITN
-165 SEIIEPSDIFDNKP
+165 SEIIDSKDIFDNKP
-179 RLIKIRSIIN
+179 RIIKIRSFIN
-189 TSRKSDLSLN
+189 TSRKSNISLN
-199 NEPKLYDINEMNE
+199 NEPKLFDINEMNE

-218 NSSTISKQPSKIF
+218 NSGDTGKQSSKIF

-244 LFQYYSSSESHNN
+244 LFQYYSSNESHNN

-266 TSNYMNLSKSNNSLF
+266 TSNYMNLSKSNNSIF

-288 IKNSSTNK
+288 VKNSSTNK
-296 LMIDTKFKY
+296 LMIDTRFKY
-305 DHNTSSEININ
+305 DPNTSSDININ

-330 TKLNINNKEQFDNK
+330 TKLNINNREQLDNK

-356 RCSLSDIN
+356 RCSLSDMNRIN
-364 RKNIEIIENNKNIK
+364 KEIIDNNKNIK

-384 KIEQDINIKK
+384 KIEQNINIKK

-415 LKGLEKK
+415 LKSLERK